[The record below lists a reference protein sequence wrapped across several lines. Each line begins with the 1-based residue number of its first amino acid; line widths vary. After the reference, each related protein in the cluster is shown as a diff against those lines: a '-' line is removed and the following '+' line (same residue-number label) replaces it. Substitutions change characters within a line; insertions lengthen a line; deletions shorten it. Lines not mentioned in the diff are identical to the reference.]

1 MRAVMSSQ
9 QYMRNGISGTTSRPT
24 ITADRPAPEEVTES
38 PFTDGRFWG
47 DEFFGFQPLRVATAE
62 QAAKNAAVNFCCST
76 IAEAVGG
83 VPLEIFEGDALAVGF
98 ELGEVLSEAPNPL
111 QIGPEFWAAMA
122 FSNALR
128 GWAFA
133 EPTMMTSG
141 LALWPLSPVR
151 TVPEWGER
159 SLRVTYTPEAGVSRV
174 LGPAD
179 LFWFTNSADGSIEPM
194 APWKMAKGTIDFAMA
209 IENHGRTSFQNGNR
223 PGGVLHSDQALGDEV
238 IERLKASMRA
248 WRNGGNAVLEQG
260 LKYQAVQSSNREST
274 LLELIEQLV
283 IQLSRYWRIPLSLIS
298 PSFAGKAQSEQQ
310 SGDFVKYVIRPLTR
324 RIEKAITYRLLTPDM
339 RRRGLRAK
347 FNLDALLRGDSSTQ
361 ARNAVL
367 YRTATTHSVND
378 VRTRVFGMPKINEP
392 WADDPREPLN
402 SNRAADTTTGGD
414 TAPQDNV
421 GTEND

>member
-1 MRAVMSSQ
+1 MRAVMSSE
-9 QYMRNGISGTTSRPT
+9 QYLRNGISGTVPRPT
-24 ITADRPAPEEVTES
+24 ITADRAVPDQVTES
-38 PFTDGRFWG
+38 PFADGRFWG
-47 DEFFGFQPLRVATAE
+47 DEFFGFQPLRVSTAE

-83 VPLEIFEGDALAVGF
+83 LPLEIYEGDALAVGF
-98 ELGEVLSEAPNPL
+98 DFGDALAYSPNPL
-111 QIGPEFWAAMA
+111 QIGAEFWSAMA

-133 EPTMMTSG
+133 EPVSTAAG
-141 LALWPLSPVR
+141 IELWPLSPVR

-159 SLRVTYTPEAGVSRV
+159 SLRVTYTPDQGTSRI
-174 LGPAD
+174 LGPAE
-179 LFWFTNSADGSIEPM
+179 LFWFTNSSDGRVEPM
-194 APWKMAKGTIDFAMA
+194 APWKMAKGSIDFAMA

-223 PGGVLHSDQALGDEV
+223 PGGTLESDQALGDEV
-238 IERLKASMRA
+238 IKRLKASMRE

-260 LKYQAVQSSNREST
+260 LKYKSVQSSNREST

-298 PSFAGKAQSEQQ
+298 PSLAGKAQSEQQ

-324 RIEKAITYRLLTPDM
+324 RIEQAITFRLFTPDM

-367 YRTATTHSVND
+367 YRTASTHSVND
-378 VRTRVFGMPKINEP
+378 VRTRVFGMPRIDED
-392 WADDPREPLN
+392 WANDPREPLN
-402 SNRAADTTTGGD
+402 SNRAADTATGGD

-421 GTEND
+421 GT